1 MAGITDLVTSFCGS
15 PSSQCKEEIYTFW
28 VSTRVR
34 DTDRFSAWKI
44 SVHEAEKTQTWEQ
57 CLPEWYFPNKI

>member
-34 DTDRFSAWKI
+34 DTDRFSA
-44 SVHEAEKTQTWEQ
+44 
-57 CLPEWYFPNKI
+57 